1 MTDHLS
7 MVMIGWFFFLLIGA
21 WVLVNALIDLTA
33 KQVRRWF
40 SEHWPAEAHPV
51 HRFVGRHRI
60 SR

>member
-1 MTDHLS
+1 MTDHLN

-40 SEHWPAEAHPV
+40 AEHWSAESQSV
-51 HRFVGRHRI
+51 HRIVGRNRI
-60 SR
+60 GR

>member
-7 MVMIGWFFFLLIGA
+7 IFMIGWFFFLLISV

-40 SEHWPAEAHPV
+40 SEHWSTDS
-51 HRFVGRHRI
+51 RSLQRLTNRHRI
-60 SR
+60 GR